1 MSEVLKQFIETI
13 INPSVDKLLEIRL
26 IEKGKAKSFFFSSTG
41 ETLSFLSS
49 HSFNGSNVYYG
60 VLPRKEKA
68 GNKEAVVDKA
78 DVCWV
83 DLDVLSL
90 EECKDLDPE
99 EIWGRCFDIHYQAC
113 EKLSE
118 HGITPTVAVFTGH
131 GVQILFKLS
140 REVPKEE
147 IERLNSILIAF
158 LSEFKADNKAK
169 DCARVL
175 RLPGFYNWKDP
186 EKPIRAEVL
195 EFNPS
200 ARVDPELILSLP
212 VERPSLPT
220 SPTGDHSPSPTLP
233 LTSHKISWKRLDRET
248 KEKIITQISEV
259 YRKGHRQSLIFH
271 LSGYLA
277 KSEIHPS
284 DCAEIVHRIV
294 LSKSDEEAEE
304 RFEAV
309 AWSYGRV
316 SADEDVINSIYEF
329 ARLHK
334 IEREKISRWVKSASK
349 GDPSK
354 LRGSYNQLRDEI
366 RVILKEDGKNED
378 EASTI
383 AIDFVSRLEDLVGQP
398 VEKSVIGVP
407 VKISKSGK
415 GFRVSFVN
423 NPDKGIAKVKYP
435 LDGWEVLEYDY
446 ITSFCIERVKVL
458 ADPSTGDREYVITIR
473 YPGKGIERTS
483 PPLKVEE
490 LIEWFKEQEGIRKL
504 QILRDAVSS
513 LLDAFETRG
522 RAEVKHTSLATGFV
536 EVDGRLEFFN
546 YESSPVRIPEP
557 SKEGLRKA
565 LILLD
570 ELARKYNYADGFVAG
585 VLFGLIQPL
594 GYVKRQ
600 NHVRSF
606 HLMLTGEP
614 KTGKS
619 TIGDIIL
626 AMWGCP
632 KKKPFYV
639 SGQSI
644 KSVARLG
651 SFLDSTSL
659 VISINEVRDSITI
672 PEVSDMLK
680 NARSELTIRDRYE
693 GKNRIRTFH
702 SRASVFMTTNYL
714 PMLKDKGL
722 IESFMIFEF
731 TVKQKPNKE
740 ERDEFARWFSE
751 IEGYLAYIGAWLI
764 KFYTENWEKVKPHIM
779 KEDFIEPGRKV
790 LRYLY
795 AEAGLNCP
803 EWVDKPLT
811 PAEIEEEIDEL
822 DLIVSTIKKDIL
834 QAVRDVG
841 VSLHADGMESWA
853 GRIEELKRLDAL
865 PEYLETNK
873 DLSRIYIKP
882 GIVEAVRRRTG
893 YEIAGGLKNLADK
906 YNLRYDK
913 TPDKRKRAI
922 VIFYDEFLKLLGESD
937 ESEDKDDSSEE
948 VQEVE
953 FDMTELLDDEWK
965 QELLMEELE
974 RGGEK

>member
-1 MSEVLKQFIETI
+1 MLREFLETI
-13 INPSVDKLLEIRL
+13 VYPSKERLLEIR
-26 IEKGKAKSFFFSSTG
+26 IIGDGKAKSFFFSSID
-41 ETLSFLSS
+41 EVFSFLSS
-49 HSFNGSNVYYG
+49 YNFNKSNVYYG
-60 VLPRKEKA
+60 ILPRKMRS
-68 GNKEAVVDKA
+68 GNKEAVIDFVD
-78 DVCWV
+78 VSWV
-83 DLDVLSL
+83 DLDVLNVDECRRMSTEQIKEKCL
-90 EECKDLDPE
+90 EAYY
-99 EIWGRCFDIHYQAC
+99 RAC
-113 EKLSE
+113 DKLLE
-118 HGITPTVAVFTGH
+118 HGITPTAGVFTGH

-140 REVPKEE
+140 HEVPKEE
-147 IERLNSILIAF
+147 IEQLNSILISF
-158 LSEFKADNKAK
+158 LSEFRADNKAK

-175 RLPGFYNWKDP
+175 RLPGFTNWKDP
-186 EKPIRAEVL
+186 EKPIRAEIL
-195 EFNPS
+195 ELNS
-200 ARVDPELILSLP
+200 EAKVDPTMILSLP
-212 VERPSLPT
+212 VERSFE
-220 SPTGDHSPSPTLP
+220 SISHTGENSPSPPSSL
-233 LTSHKISWKRLDRET
+233 LTSQPSICWKRLDRET
-248 KEKIITQISEV
+248 KERIAAQISEV
-259 YRKGHRQSLIFH
+259 YKKGHRQSLIFH
-271 LSGYLA
+271 FSGYLA
-277 KSEIHPS
+277 KSGVHPS

-294 LSKSDEEAEE
+294 SLRTDEEVKD

-316 SADEDVINSIYEF
+316 STDKEVINAIHEF

-334 IEREKISRWVKSASK
+334 IEKKKIFSWVKSASK
-349 GDPSK
+349 GDSEK
-354 LRGSYNQLRDEI
+354 LRGSYNQLREEI
-366 RVILKEDGKNED
+366 KQILRENGKDED

-383 AIDFVSRLEDLVGQP
+383 AIDFVSRLEELVGQP

-407 VKISKSGK
+407 VKISKFGK
-415 GFRVSFVN
+415 GFRISFVN

-446 ITSFCIERVKVL
+446 ITSFCIKRVRVL
-458 ADPSTGDREYVITIR
+458 ADPSTGDREYIITIR
-473 YPGKGIERTS
+473 YPGKEIERVS

-490 LIEWFKEQEGIRKL
+490 LVEWFKEQEGIRKL

-513 LLDAFETRG
+513 LLDAFETKG
-522 RAEVKHTSLATGFV
+522 RAEVKYTSLATGFV
-536 EVDGRLEFFN
+536 EVDGKLEFFN

-557 SKEGLRKA
+557 SREGLRKA
-565 LILLD
+565 LTFLD
-570 ELARKYNYADGFVAG
+570 ELAKKYNHADGFVAG
-585 VLFGLIQPL
+585 VLFGLVQPL

-606 HLMLTGEP
+606 HLVLTGEP

-619 TIGDIIL
+619 TVGDVIL

-659 VISINEVRDSITI
+659 VVSINEVRDALTI
-672 PEVSDMLK
+672 PEISDMLK

-702 SRASVFMTTNYL
+702 ARASVFMTTNYL
-714 PMLKDKGL
+714 PMLRDKGL
-722 IESFMIFEF
+722 IESLLIFEF
-731 TVKQKPNKE
+731 TVKQKPSKE
-740 ERDEFARWFSE
+740 ERDEFAKWFSE
-751 IEGYLAYIGAWLI
+751 IEKDLAYIGAWLI
-764 KFYTENWEKVKPHIM
+764 KTYTENWEKVKPHIM

-795 AEAGLNCP
+795 AEAGLEVP
-803 EWVDKPLT
+803 EWVDKPLQ
-811 PAEIEEEIDEL
+811 PVEIEEEIDEL

-834 QAVRDVG
+834 QAVREVG
-841 VSLHADGMESWA
+841 VNLQSEGMESWA

-882 GIVEAVRRRTG
+882 AIIEAVRRRTG

-922 VIFYDEFLKLLGESD
+922 VVFYDEFLKLLGEADNEEEEKADYSEYQEIEIDMTKLTD
-937 ESEDKDDSSEE
+937 ESERYD
-948 VQEVE
+948 
-953 FDMTELLDDEWK
+953 ELFE
-965 QELLMEELE
+965 
-974 RGGEK
+974 GGGGD